1 MRILIAEDD
10 KNMSKILK
18 LYLQKEGYAVNVTFD
33 GEETLSYLEK
43 NQVDLLLLDWM
54 LPHKNGIEICK
65 EIKALNIPLKI
76 IMITARTTTD
86 DELLGLTAGADDYIR
101 KPFDM
106 KVLLL
111 RIKKLCKLEQ
121 ELKYKELTLNPET
134 HEVIQDGAALVLTK
148 KEYELLTYFMSNQKI
163 VLTRE
168 QILNH
173 VWGND
178 YFGDIR
184 TVDTHIR
191 RLRKKL
197 GDSYIQ
203 TKFGTGYIMG
213 ENNE

>member
-18 LYLQKEGYAVNVTFD
+18 LYLQKEGYTVNVTFD

-106 KVLLL
+106 NVLLL